1 MTVTKRMNSL
11 LESAGK
17 SYHTYEVDAQ
27 EAFLRDVAATLSKKV
42 SKSKVTFSAA
52 RATSTAFLRFD
63 GVTKSDIEI
72 EGSVAVVPVKDFE
85 VLVVLHM
92 QHAMLGSISDEAR
105 FKTGVLTTDKVAD
118 MVLVRLEQ

>member
-17 SYHTYEVDAQ
+17 SYHAYEVDMQ
-27 EAFLRDVAATLSKKV
+27 VAFLADVAAILSKKV
-42 SKSKVTFSAA
+42 SKGKVTF
-52 RATSTAFLRFD
+52 RTERVVSTAFLTFD

-72 EGSVAVVPVKDFE
+72 EGSVAVIPAKNYSAT
-85 VLVVLHM
+85 VLLNM
-92 QHAMLGSISDEAR
+92 KHAMLGNISDEATL
-105 FKTGVLTTDKVAD
+105 KTGVLTTDKVAD

>member
-11 LESAGK
+11 LESAAK
-17 SYHTYEVDAQ
+17 SFHAYEVDAQ
-27 EAFLRDVAATLSKKV
+27 EAFLRDVAAALSKKV
-42 SKSKVTFSAA
+42 SKSKVTFSTA